1 MVRAAAPRAKAN
13 AVSPRAFDM
22 ETRANYVLIGAFTLA
37 TAAFLLLFGLW
48 AAKYTSEKDWR
59 YYNVIFDEAVTG
71 LTEGGSVQYN
81 GISVGTVDT
90 LSLDPADPRKV
101 IAQVKL
107 RATTP
112 VKVDTRAKLSF
123 TGLTGTAF
131 IQLTGGS
138 PNAKPLMAEDRYTVP
153 IILTEASALQN
164 IAETANKLVARMD
177 KVLSDENI
185 ANITRTLDN
194 IENATG
200 VLSDQRQDLSA
211 LITNARVS
219 SEKLAST
226 LDTTNTAINN
236 VDRELVQKLP
246 QLIAK
251 LDSTLSRL
259 DAAAGNADALLSE
272 NRGAINSFTQDGL
285 SQLGPT
291 MEELRALVRDLR
303 KISSRFED
311 NPAGYVLG
319 RQKPKEFEP

>member
-1 MVRAAAPRAKAN
+1 
-13 AVSPRAFDM
+13 M
-22 ETRANYVLIGAFTLA
+22 ETRANYVLIGAFTLII
-37 TAAFLLLFGLW
+37 AAFLLLFGLW

-59 YYNVIFDEAVTG
+59 YFNVIFDEAVTG

-90 LSLDPADPRKV
+90 LSLAPDDPRKV
-101 IAQVKL
+101 IAKVKL
-107 RATTP
+107 RASTP
-112 VKVDTRAKLSF
+112 VKVDTHAKLSF

-138 PNAKPLMAEDRYTVP
+138 PDAPLLAAADDEVP
-153 IILTEASALQN
+153 TIITESSALQN
-164 IAETANKLVARMD
+164 IAETANKLVARLD

-185 ANITRTLDN
+185 NNIAKTLEN
-194 IENATG
+194 LENATG
-200 VLSDQRQDLSA
+200 AISDQRADLST
-211 LITNARVS
+211 LIVNARIS
-219 SEKLAST
+219 SEKLANT
-226 LDTTNTAINN
+226 LDTTNNAVNSI
-236 VDRELVQKLP
+236 DRELVQKLP

-251 LDSTLSRL
+251 LDSTLSRM
-259 DAAAGNADALLSE
+259 DSAANNADKLIGE

-303 KISSRFED
+303 KISARFED

-319 RQKPKEFEP
+319 RQKPREFEPK

>member
-1 MVRAAAPRAKAN
+1 
-13 AVSPRAFDM
+13 M

-37 TAAFLLLFGLW
+37 AAAFLLLFGLW
-48 AAKYTSEKDWR
+48 AAKYTSDKDWR
-59 YYNVIFDEAVTG
+59 YYNVVFGEAVTG

-90 LSLDPADPRKV
+90 LSLAPDDPRKV
-101 IAQVKL
+101 IARVKL

-112 VKVDTRAKLSF
+112 VKIDTRAKLSF

-138 PNAKPLMAEDRYTVP
+138 PNARSLVPENGDTVP
-153 IILTEASALQN
+153 TILTEASALQN
-164 IAETANKLVARMD
+164 ISETANKLVARLD

-185 ANITRTLDN
+185 QNITKTLDN
-194 IENATG
+194 IESATG
-200 VLSDQRQDLSA
+200 TLAAQRDDLGA
-211 LITNARVS
+211 LITNARLS
-219 SEKLAST
+219 SEKLSST
-226 LDTTNTAINN
+226 LDTTNSAISN

-246 QLIAK
+246 ALIAK
-251 LDSTLSRL
+251 LDSTLNRL
-259 DAAAGNADALLSE
+259 DAAAGNADKLLSE
-272 NRGAINSFTQDGL
+272 NRGPINSFTQDGL

-303 KISSRFED
+303 KISARLED

>member
-1 MVRAAAPRAKAN
+1 
-13 AVSPRAFDM
+13 M
-22 ETRANYVLIGAFTLA
+22 ETRANYVLIGAFTLIV
-37 TAAFLLLFGLW
+37 AAFLLLFGLW

-59 YYNVIFDEAVTG
+59 YFNVIFDEAVTG

-90 LSLDPADPRKV
+90 LSLAPDDPRKV
-101 IAQVKL
+101 IAKVKL
-107 RATTP
+107 RASTP
-112 VKVDTRAKLSF
+112 VKVDTHAKLSF

-138 PNAKPLMAEDRYTVP
+138 PDAALLAGTDDEVP
-153 IILTEASALQN
+153 TILTESSALQN
-164 IAETANKLVARMD
+164 IAETANKLVARLD

-185 ANITRTLDN
+185 NNIAKTLEN
-194 IENATG
+194 LENATG
-200 VLSDQRQDLSA
+200 AISDQRADLGA
-211 LITNARVS
+211 LITNARIS

-226 LDTTNTAINN
+226 LDTTNNAVNSI
-236 VDRELVQKLP
+236 DRELVQKLP

-251 LDSTLSRL
+251 LDSTLSRM
-259 DAAAGNADALLSE
+259 DSAANNADQLIGE

-303 KISSRFED
+303 KISARFED

-319 RQKPKEFEP
+319 RQKPREFEPK

>member
-1 MVRAAAPRAKAN
+1 
-13 AVSPRAFDM
+13 M
-22 ETRANYVLIGAFTLA
+22 ETRANYVLIGAFTLL

-48 AAKYTSEKDWR
+48 AAKYTSDKDWR
-59 YYNVIFDEAVTG
+59 YFNVIFDEAVTG

-90 LSLDPADPRKV
+90 LSLAPDDPRKV
-101 IAQVKL
+101 IAKVKL
-107 RATTP
+107 RASTP
-112 VKVDTRAKLSF
+112 VKVDTHAKLSF

-138 PNAKPLMAEDRYTVP
+138 PDAPLLAAADDEVP
-153 IILTEASALQN
+153 TIITESSALQN
-164 IAETANKLVARMD
+164 IAETANKLVARLD

-185 ANITRTLDN
+185 NNIAKTLEN
-194 IENATG
+194 LENATG
-200 VLSDQRQDLSA
+200 AISDQRADLGA
-211 LITNARVS
+211 LITNARIS
-219 SEKLAST
+219 SEKLANT
-226 LDTTNTAINN
+226 LDTTNNAVNSI
-236 VDRELVQKLP
+236 DRELVQKLP

-251 LDSTLSRL
+251 LDSTLSRM
-259 DAAAGNADALLSE
+259 DSAANNADKLIGE

-303 KISSRFED
+303 KISARFED

-319 RQKPKEFEP
+319 RQKPKEFEPK

>member
-1 MVRAAAPRAKAN
+1 
-13 AVSPRAFDM
+13 M

-37 TAAFLLLFGLW
+37 TAAFLLMFGLW
-48 AAKYTSEKDWR
+48 AAKYTSDKDWR
-59 YYNVIFDEAVTG
+59 YYNVVFDEAVTG

-90 LSLDPADPRKV
+90 LSLAPDDPRKV
-101 IAQVKL
+101 VAHIKL
-107 RATTP
+107 RASTP

-138 PNAKPLMAEDRYTVP
+138 PHAQSLVPENSDTVP
-153 IILTEASALQN
+153 TILTEASALQN
-164 IAETANKLVARMD
+164 ISEIANKLVARLD
-177 KVLSDENI
+177 KVLSDDNI
-185 ANITRTLDN
+185 SNITQTLDN
-194 IENATG
+194 IESATG
-200 VLSDQRQDLSA
+200 ALADQRKDLGA
-211 LITNARVS
+211 LIVNARIS
-219 SEKLAST
+219 SEKLAAT
-226 LDTTNTAINN
+226 LDTTNGAIAD

-246 QLIAK
+246 RLIAK

-259 DAAAGNADALLSE
+259 DHAAGNADSLLSE

-291 MEELRALVRDLR
+291 MEELRGLVRDLR
-303 KISSRFED
+303 KISARFED

>member
-1 MVRAAAPRAKAN
+1 
-13 AVSPRAFDM
+13 M
-22 ETRANYVLIGAFTLA
+22 ETRANYVMIGAFTLA

-48 AAKYTSEKDWR
+48 AAKYTSDKDWR
-59 YYNVIFDEAVTG
+59 YYNVVFDEAVTG

-81 GISVGTVDT
+81 GISVGSVDT
-90 LSLDPADPRKV
+90 LSLAPDDPRKV
-101 IAQVKL
+101 IAHVKL

-138 PNAKPLMAEDRYTVP
+138 PNAKSLVPDNSDTVP
-153 IILTEASALQN
+153 TILTEASALQN
-164 IAETANKLVARMD
+164 IAETANKLVARLD
-177 KVLSDENI
+177 KVLSDDNI
-185 ANITRTLDN
+185 RNITQTLDN

-200 VLSDQRQDLSA
+200 VLADQRQDIGA

-219 SEKLAST
+219 SEKLAAT
-226 LDTTNTAINN
+226 LDTTNGAIAD

-251 LDSTLSRL
+251 LDSTLDRL
-259 DAAAGNADALLSE
+259 DNAAGNADKLLSE

-291 MEELRALVRDLR
+291 MEELRGLVRDLR
-303 KISSRFED
+303 KISSRLED